1 MERASQLIRL
11 TTVSARWDG
20 LDLTVKVGGK
30 RQMNRC
36 VLLQVVGISYKVNKE
51 SVNSIFISL
60 KNLHLRAEEFEK
72 SQAK

>member
-1 MERASQLIRL
+1 M
-11 TTVSARWDG
+11 
-20 LDLTVKVGGK
+20 KVGGK
-30 RQMNRC
+30 RQMNR
-36 VLLQVVGISYKVNKE
+36 LQVVGISYKVNKE

>member
-1 MERASQLIRL
+1 M
-11 TTVSARWDG
+11 
-20 LDLTVKVGGK
+20 KVGGK
-30 RQMNRC
+30 RQMNRF

-60 KNLHLRAEEFEK
+60 KNLHVRAEEFEK